1 MEDNKIIDLFFQRSE
16 TAISELAAKYG
27 RLCHKIAQNIL
38 NNVSDAE
45 ECVNDTY
52 LGVWNSIPPN
62 HPESLSAY
70 VCRIARNLSI
80 KRYQY
85 NTASKRNSVYD
96 TSMEELE
103 ECIASLKDVE
113 SEIESQQLTK
123 TIEQFLDTLNE
134 TDRILFMRRYYFSD
148 SYADIAAQTGL
159 TEKNVSV
166 RLTRLRAKMKN
177 YLTERDYVI

>member
-62 HPESLSAY
+62 HPESLSSY